1 MNYSLLGVLT
11 LVLGQPVFAAEM
23 PAMPMDKMPMK
34 KMQMEQSGAAATA
47 QASGTVKSI
56 DSQKGS
62 VTIAHGPVPAVKWP
76 AMTMGFKAT
85 PEQLAQVQ
93 VGQQVMFE
101 FKSEGMQATLLSI
114 KPMQQ

>member
-1 MNYSLLGVLT
+1 MKNYTLLSALT
-11 LVLGQPVFAAEM
+11 LVLSQAALAADM
-23 PAMPMDKMPMK
+23 SMGDMPMK
-34 KMQMEQSGAAATA
+34 EMQMEQSGAAATA
-47 QASGTVKSI
+47 QASGTVKAI

-62 VTIAHGPVPAVKWP
+62 VTIAHGPVPVLKWP
-76 AMTMGFKAT
+76 AMTMGLKAT

>member
-34 KMQMEQSGAAATA
+34 EMQMEQSGAAATA
-47 QASGTVKSI
+47 QASGTVKAI

-76 AMTMGFKAT
+76 AMNMGFKAT

-101 FKSEGMQATLLSI
+101 FKIEGMAATLLSI
-114 KPMQQ
+114 EAVK

>member
-1 MNYSLLGVLT
+1 MKYT
-11 LVLGQPVFAAEM
+11 LVGALIVALGQPVFAAEI
-23 PAMPMDKMPMK
+23 PTIPMDKMPMK
-34 KMQMEQSGAAATA
+34 EMQMEQSGAAATA
-47 QASGTVKSI
+47 QASGTVKAI

-85 PEQLAQVQ
+85 PEQLAHVQ

-101 FKSEGMQATLLSI
+101 FKSEGMAATLLSI
-114 KPMQQ
+114 EAVQ

>member
-1 MNYSLLGVLT
+1 MNYT
-11 LVLGQPVFAAEM
+11 LVGALVVALGQPVFAAEM

-34 KMQMEQSGAAATA
+34 AMQMEQSGAAATA
-47 QASGTVKSI
+47 QASGTVKAI

-76 AMTMGFKAT
+76 AMSMGFKAT

-101 FKSEGMQATLLSI
+101 FKSEGMAATLLSI
-114 KPMQQ
+114 EAVK